1 MTNNLKKCQ
10 KFAIGNFSGPV
21 TPRLSYPSWKIVRN
35 IIGITA
41 CPRTSTRYLLKAQL
55 SDPPVHVIWPVLR
68 VHRQRVAIMFAIST
82 CIYVRRSNDRH
93 VRSDSQLR
101 RTRHRTMLHRYI
113 WIVDTRPIRSLRSFD
128 RACISASK
136 LGDLLLFSL
145 CAVYLWPACSTWY
158 MCIEI
163 WFLCL
168 KTFIG

>member
-10 KFAIGNFSGPV
+10 KFAISNFSDPV

-82 CIYVRRSNDRH
+82 CIYVDDPTIAT
-93 VRSDSQLR
+93 SDPIANYEEHDIERCCIGISESLTRDLFDSLDHSAVLTSQLWNLGTCFYSLFVLSLANMFYMIHVYR
-101 RTRHRTMLHRYI
+101 EFDSCTWRHL
-113 WIVDTRPIRSLRSFD
+113 
-128 RACISASK
+128 
-136 LGDLLLFSL
+136 
-145 CAVYLWPACSTWY
+145 
-158 MCIEI
+158 
-163 WFLCL
+163 
-168 KTFIG
+168 

>member
-1 MTNNLKKCQ
+1 MQNHGSSFASYSNINKYYNYHHNIYFFRDLKKTHLTNNLKKWQ
-10 KFAIGNFSGPV
+10 KSVINNFSGPV
-21 TPRLSYPSWKIVRN
+21 TPRLSYLSWKIVRN

-113 WIVDTRPIRSLRSFD
+113 WIVDMRSIR
-128 RACISASK
+128 
-136 LGDLLLFSL
+136 
-145 CAVYLWPACSTWY
+145 
-158 MCIEI
+158 
-163 WFLCL
+163 
-168 KTFIG
+168 

>member
-1 MTNNLKKCQ
+1 MQNHGSSFASYSNINKYYNYHHNIYFFRDLKKTHLTNNLKKWQ
-10 KFAIGNFSGPV
+10 KSVINNFSGPV
-21 TPRLSYPSWKIVRN
+21 TPRLSYLSWKIVRN

-113 WIVDTRPIRSLRSFD
+113 WIVDTRSIR
-128 RACISASK
+128 
-136 LGDLLLFSL
+136 
-145 CAVYLWPACSTWY
+145 
-158 MCIEI
+158 
-163 WFLCL
+163 
-168 KTFIG
+168 